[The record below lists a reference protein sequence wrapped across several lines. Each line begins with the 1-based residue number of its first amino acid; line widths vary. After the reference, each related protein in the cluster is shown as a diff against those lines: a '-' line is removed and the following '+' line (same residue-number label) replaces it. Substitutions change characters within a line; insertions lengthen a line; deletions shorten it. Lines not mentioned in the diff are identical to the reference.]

1 MVALCRWLFAVATV
15 LTVAVALP
23 HEGAAAGFKSQDVL
37 AWSETN
43 QSWYFEV
50 SVTMAASIAAQNT
63 KGQSKCVYN
72 WYFQNGKRIA
82 TRENAVR
89 DAMARYPDYHPQAVI
104 LSLLQKACG
113 SFKYANR

>member
-1 MVALCRWLFAVATV
+1 MNRWLFAVAVITV
-15 LTVAVALP
+15 VFAQPYRSVA
-23 HEGAAAGFKSQDVL
+23 EGFKSQDVL

-63 KGQSKCVYN
+63 KGQSKCVYD

-82 TRENAVR
+82 ARENTVR
-89 DAMARYPDYHPQAVI
+89 EAMTQYPGYHPQAVI

-113 SFKYANR
+113 SFRYANK

>member
-1 MVALCRWLFAVATV
+1 MTVITLAVAQ
-15 LTVAVALP
+15 P
-23 HEGAAAGFKSQDVL
+23 HESMAEGFKSQDVL
-37 AWSETN
+37 AWAEAN

-63 KGQSKCVYN
+63 KGQSKCVYD

-82 TRENAVR
+82 VRERAVR
-89 DAMARYPDYHPQAVI
+89 EAMTQYPGYHPQAVI

-113 SFKYANR
+113 SFRYASN